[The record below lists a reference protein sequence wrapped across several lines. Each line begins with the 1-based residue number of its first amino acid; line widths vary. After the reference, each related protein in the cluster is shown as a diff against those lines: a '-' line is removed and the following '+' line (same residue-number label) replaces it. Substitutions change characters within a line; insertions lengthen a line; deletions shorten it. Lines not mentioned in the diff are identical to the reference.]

1 MRIGVG
7 TGGEAV
13 TCEDDD
19 DTWWEFGFG
28 EEGAETDGCE
38 RCQFGGLE
46 DGGVTDR
53 ECQDRVLK
61 IYLCK

>member
-1 MRIGVG
+1 MTHDGNPASVKKEQKRM
-7 TGGEAV
+7 AV
-13 TCEDDD
+13 R
-19 DTWWEFGFG
+19 G
-28 EEGAETDGCE
+28 
-38 RCQFGGLE
+38 CQFGGLE